1 MLFNFI
7 LSPSNYPR
15 ECVSIERSNLQIAY
29 SFLVTKDLLHAGREL
44 QQVKLFPVWTVG
56 GH

>member
-1 MLFNFI
+1 MCFYLTEQSTK
-7 LSPSNYPR
+7 L
-15 ECVSIERSNLQIAY
+15 IAY